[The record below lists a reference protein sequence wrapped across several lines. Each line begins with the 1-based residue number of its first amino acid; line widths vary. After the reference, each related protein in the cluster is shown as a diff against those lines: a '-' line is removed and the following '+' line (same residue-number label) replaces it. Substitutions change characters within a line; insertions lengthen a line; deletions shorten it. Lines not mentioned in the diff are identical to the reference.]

1 MISVQAKRF
10 LVQSRHGS
18 CCEGNFT
25 EKIIFNETKDMGNL
39 KKERHVT
46 QVQSNKKLYSSET
59 SINYSETIIDI
70 ISLKEK
76 KSHVLISLVFA
87 KYVSYLGKRYLWSL
101 LSPIS

>member
-1 MISVQAKRF
+1 MQAKRF

-25 EKIIFNETKDMGNL
+25 EKIIFNETNDLGNL

-46 QVQSNKKLYSSET
+46 QVQSNIKLYSSET

-76 KSHVLISLVFA
+76 ESHVFISLVFA
-87 KYVSYLGKRYLWSL
+87 KYVSYLGKRYLRPL
-101 LSPIS
+101 LSPVS